1 VRHRIGI
8 LATAAATGAIA
19 FSLVS
24 TGALVP
30 ASAARAADEQVLAVD
45 GLQDASAIQQ
55 LNDPSSEE
63 DAAASPQAASAL
75 VQSQA
80 RVQSLMA
87 AAQQEAQTAAAAQSA
102 AQSAA
107 AAAAPAAAPA
117 AATPTA
123 DDGTAG
129 PDAYRAYART
139 QVGAGQFGCLDSL
152 WKKES
157 GWRPSAKNPHSSAYG
172 IPQLLT
178 ATWSVTGIGR
188 TSNGFRQVDAGLV
201 YIEAA
206 YGSPCEAWSHSK
218 ATGWY

>member
-1 VRHRIGI
+1 MGDHVRHRIGI
-8 LATAAATGAIA
+8 LASAAATGAIA

-30 ASAARAADEQVLAVD
+30 ASSARAADEQALAVD

-63 DAAASPQAASAL
+63 DAAASPQASSAL
-75 VQSQA
+75 ALSQA
-80 RVQSLMA
+80 RAQELLA
-87 AAQQEAQTAAAAQSA
+87 AAQREVQAAAAAQS
-102 AQSAA
+102 
-107 AAAAPAAAPA
+107 AAAPAAAPA
-117 AATPTA
+117 APTPAT

-129 PDAYRAYART
+129 PDAYRAYARGK
-139 QVGAGQFGCLDSL
+139 VGTTQFGCLDAL

-157 GWRPSAKNPHSSAYG
+157 GWRPNAKNPHSSAYG

-178 ATWSVTGIGR
+178 ATWSATGTNR
-188 TSNGFRQVDAGLV
+188 TANGFRQVDAGLV

-206 YGSPCEAWSHSK
+206 YGSPCGAWSHSR

>member
-1 VRHRIGI
+1 MGDHVRHRIGI
-8 LATAAATGAIA
+8 LASAAATGAIA

-24 TGALVP
+24 TGALAP
-30 ASAARAADEQVLAVD
+30 ASSAQAADAQVLAVD

-55 LNDPSSEE
+55 LNDPSSED
-63 DAAASPQAASAL
+63 DAAASPQASSAL
-75 VQSQA
+75 ALSQA
-80 RVQSLMA
+80 RAQELMA
-87 AAQQEAQTAAAAQSA
+87 AAQREVQAAAAAQSA
-102 AQSAA
+102 AAPAA
-107 AAAAPAAAPA
+107 AAAAPAP
-117 AATPTA
+117 ATPAT

-129 PDAYRAYART
+129 PDAYRAYARGK
-139 QVGAGQFGCLDSL
+139 VGATQFGCLDAL

-178 ATWSVTGIGR
+178 ATWSATGINR

-206 YGSPCEAWSHSK
+206 YGSPCGAWSHSK
-218 ATGWY
+218 GTGWY

>member
-1 VRHRIGI
+1 MGDHVRHRIGI
-8 LATAAATGAIA
+8 LASAAATGAIA

-30 ASAARAADEQVLAVD
+30 ASSARAADEQVLAVD

-63 DAAASPQAASAL
+63 DAAASPQASSAL
-75 VQSQA
+75 ALSQA
-80 RVQSLMA
+80 RAQELLA
-87 AAQQEAQTAAAAQSA
+87 AAQREVQAAAAAQS
-102 AQSAA
+102 
-107 AAAAPAAAPA
+107 AAAPAAAPA
-117 AATPTA
+117 APTPAT

-129 PDAYRAYART
+129 PDAYRAYARSK
-139 QVGAGQFGCLDSL
+139 VGTTQFGCLDAL

-157 GWRPSAKNPHSSAYG
+157 GWRPNAKNPHSSAYG

-178 ATWSVTGIGR
+178 ATWSATGINR
-188 TSNGFRQVDAGLV
+188 TANGFRQVDAGLV

-206 YGSPCEAWSHSK
+206 YGSPCGAWSHSR

>member
-1 VRHRIGI
+1 MGDHVRHRIGI
-8 LATAAATGAIA
+8 LASAAATGAIA

-30 ASAARAADEQVLAVD
+30 ASSARAADEQVLAVD

-63 DAAASPQAASAL
+63 DAAASPQASSAL
-75 VQSQA
+75 ALSQA
-80 RVQSLMA
+80 RAQELLA
-87 AAQQEAQTAAAAQSA
+87 AAQREVQAAAAAQS
-102 AQSAA
+102 
-107 AAAAPAAAPA
+107 AAAPAAAPA
-117 AATPTA
+117 APTPAT

-129 PDAYRAYART
+129 PDAYRAYARAK
-139 QVGAGQFGCLDSL
+139 VGTSQFGCLDAL

-157 GWRPSAKNPHSSAYG
+157 GWRPNAKNPHSSAYG

-178 ATWSVTGIGR
+178 ATWSATGINR
-188 TSNGFRQVDAGLV
+188 TANGFRQVDAGLV

-206 YGSPCEAWSHSK
+206 YGSPCGAWSHSR